1 MAQQQQR
8 HLPQET
14 GADYTSQQRY
24 DAAMQQ
30 KVIALALRLQQEHR
44 ETLTAA
50 QIEEAAEEVGLEPE
64 FVRRAIAEIS
74 AEPTAQKAAK
84 ARKPAAR
91 QPPVPTQSELA
102 PSLAWTLLGGFIYLT
117 AARQSPVPTQS
128 ELAPS
133 LVWTLLG
140 GFIYFFV
147 KGWWKAGLAAMLL
160 NFVTGGL
167 SWFVLPFFAQQFV
180 ETVETWNAESGSGE
194 AARTAAS
201 LQHLADL
208 YAKGLI
214 SDTEYQT
221 KRTELLSRL

>member
-91 QPPVPTQSELA
+91 QP
-102 PSLAWTLLGGFIYLT
+102 
-117 AARQSPVPTQS
+117 PVPTQS